1 MKRSQLVGSFELK
14 SVDESKRTFEGALST
29 SHIDL
34 GHGGMYRDIVHPG
47 AFKRSLDHFKSAK
60 DPYIPL
66 LDSHSQRSIMDAYG
80 HMLDGEERL
89 TGQTL
94 RYEKSDGGIHE
105 VPEMMLDT
113 QWKVID
119 GPDGERLLDRL
130 RSGAVRKMS
139 MGYQDVRSDHTNLK
153 QYGKTRNLREVA
165 LGEGSLVLNPMN
177 PTADVNLASVK
188 SLLDAARDGSLTD
201 EQKDELRALLSD
213 PSAPPVEAPADT
225 PKGLAPDDP
234 ARLALEAQLR
244 ALKLRRL
251 SL

>member
-14 SVDESKRTFEGALST
+14 SVDASKRTFEGALST

-34 GHGGMYRDIVHPG
+34 GYAGAHRDIVHPG

-66 LDSHSQRSIMDAYG
+66 LDTHNQTSVMHAYG

-89 TGQTL
+89 TGATL

-105 VPEMMLDT
+105 VPEMTLDT
-113 QWKVID
+113 QWQVID
-119 GPDGERLLDRL
+119 GADGERLLDRL
-130 RSGAVRKMS
+130 RSKAVRKMS
-139 MGYQDVRSDHTNLK
+139 MGYEDKRSDYTSLK

-165 LGEGSLVLNPMN
+165 LGEGSLVIAPMN
-177 PTADVNLASVK
+177 PAAGVNLASVK

-201 EQKDELRALLSD
+201 EQKDELRANLTD
-213 PSAPPVEAPADT
+213 PSAPAIAPLADT
-225 PKGLAPDDP
+225 PQGLAPDDP
-234 ARLALEAQLR
+234 KRIAMSEALR
-244 ALKLRRL
+244 ALKR
-251 SL
+251 SLIQ

>member
-1 MKRSQLVGSFELK
+1 MKREQLVGSFELK

-34 GHGGMYRDIVHPG
+34 GYAGAHRDIVHPG

-66 LDSHSQRSIMDAYG
+66 LDSHNQSSVMNAYG
-80 HMLDGEERL
+80 HMLAGEERL
-89 TGQTL
+89 TGQML
-94 RYEKSDGGIHE
+94 RYEKSDGGVHE
-105 VPEMMLDT
+105 VPEMTLDT

-119 GPDGERLLDRL
+119 GADGERLLDRM
-130 RSGAVRKMS
+130 RSKAVRKMS
-139 MGYQDVRSDHTNLK
+139 MGYEDRRSDYTSLK

-177 PTADVNLASVK
+177 PNADVNMASVK
-188 SLLDAARDGSLTD
+188 SLLDAAREGTLTD
-201 EQKDELRALLSD
+201 EQKDELRALLID
-213 PSAPPVEAPADT
+213 PSSPPDEAPADT

-234 ARLALEAQLR
+234 RRIAMSEALR
-244 ALKLRRL
+244 ALKR
-251 SL
+251 SLIK

>member
-34 GHGGMYRDIVHPG
+34 GYAGAHRDIVHPG
-47 AFKRSLDHFKSAK
+47 AFKRSLDHFKAAK

-66 LDSHSQRSIMDAYG
+66 LDTHNSSSVMHAYG

-94 RYEKSDGGIHE
+94 RYEKSEGGVHE
-105 VPEMMLDT
+105 VPEMTLDT
-113 QWKVID
+113 QWQVID
-119 GPDGERLLDRL
+119 GADGERLLDRL
-130 RSGAVRKMS
+130 RSKAVRKMS
-139 MGYQDVRSDHTNLK
+139 MGYEDKRSDYTSLK

-165 LGEGSLVLNPMN
+165 LGEGSLVISPMN

-188 SLLDAARDGSLTD
+188 SLLDAARAGTLTD
-201 EQKDELRALLSD
+201 EQKDELRALLRD
-213 PSAPPVEAPADT
+213 PSTPADQPPADT
-225 PKGLAPDDP
+225 PKGLAPNDP
-234 ARLALEAQLR
+234 LRLELSARLR
-244 ALKLRRL
+244 ALKLR
-251 SL
+251 SLVT